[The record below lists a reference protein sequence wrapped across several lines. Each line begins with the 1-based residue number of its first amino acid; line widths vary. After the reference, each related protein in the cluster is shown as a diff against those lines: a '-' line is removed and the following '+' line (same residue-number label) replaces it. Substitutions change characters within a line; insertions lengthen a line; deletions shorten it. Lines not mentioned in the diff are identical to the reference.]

1 MVKSRRVYTK
11 EEEKFIKSI
20 YKKYTSKVM
29 TEMFNKKFSDRPI
42 NNEQMKGKIRSMKL
56 KKGKKFSGFKKGN
69 IPWNKGVK
77 AEEYMSGEWLETFN
91 KHKIKGFRK
100 PGDIYKNYN
109 GKYLI
114 RTEDGSKE
122 TTLQRFM
129 YEMYHGVKL
138 KSFER
143 VILLDGDDNNLT
155 IENLI
160 SVNVKDIP
168 VMAHEQ
174 YFTEDRELT
183 KLGAAVA
190 KARRVIKETEKRKNN
205 D

>member
-1 MVKSRRVYTK
+1 M
-11 EEEKFIKSI
+11 
-20 YKKYTSKVM
+20 
-29 TEMFNKKFSDRPI
+29 
-42 NNEQMKGKIRSMKL
+42 
-56 KKGKKFSGFKKGN
+56 
-69 IPWNKGVK
+69 
-77 AEEYMSGEWLETFN
+77 
-91 KHKIKGFRK
+91 
-100 PGDIYKNYN
+100 
-109 GKYLI
+109 I

-138 KSFER
+138 KKFER